1 MAPSVVP
8 DDPVGMRRTESR
20 VRALLRSLAGPTYP
34 LPAPCARLV
43 DCPVCGQDLVN
54 PVRWHERDATHWSI
68 RLRCG
73 GCGHLRE
80 AHATDE
86 EAKCFER
93 DLERGAEQIAATVA
107 MSERESMRA
116 AAATLEAALE
126 HDLIDPGDFC
136 R

>member
-1 MAPSVVP
+1 
-8 DDPVGMRRTESR
+8 MRHTESR
-20 VRALLRSLAGPTYP
+20 VRALLRSLAGSTYP

-43 DCPVCGQDLVN
+43 DCPVCEQDLVN
-54 PVRWHERDATHWSI
+54 PVRWHEGTRRTGRFDCAAVGVATCA
-68 RLRCG
+68 RR
-73 GCGHLRE
+73 
-80 AHATDE
+80 TPPDE

>member
-1 MAPSVVP
+1 
-8 DDPVGMRRTESR
+8 MRSARRLPGLRTGPRQS
-20 VRALLRSLAGPTYP
+20 RAL
-34 LPAPCARLV
+34 AR
-43 DCPVCGQDLVN
+43 
-54 PVRWHERDATHWSI
+54 RDATHWSI

>member
-1 MAPSVVP
+1 MAPSVIP
-8 DDPVGMRRTESR
+8 DDPVGMWRRESR
-20 VRALLRSLAGPTYP
+20 VRKLLRSLAGPTYP

-54 PVRWHERDATHWSI
+54 PVCWDERDATHWSI

-86 EAKCFER
+86 EAQGFER
-93 DLERGAEQIAATVA
+93 DLEQRARQIAATVA
-107 MSERESMRA
+107 VSEHESMRA
-116 AAATLEAALE
+116 AAATLKAALE